1 MKTAIVSLT
10 KNGGVTAKKVQDAIG
25 GDLFCRVPP
34 KGEEASAFQ
43 KPLKELMTDLF
54 PLYDRF
60 VMIMA
65 TGIVVRTIS
74 PLIVKK
80 DRDPA
85 IVVMDEMGRFAISLL
100 SGHLG
105 GANKLAAELE
115 ETMKATAVI
124 TTATDINKMVAF
136 DMVAKENRCAIED
149 LSRLAA
155 VSGALVNG
163 KSVKLFCPY
172 LIDGTVPTNIR
183 LTDDPAQSNVCISN
197 RKEAVSEETLIL
209 RPKNLILGAGCRK
222 GKPYADIKEAFET
235 FLAETGF
242 AKKSLCAVVSIDLKA
257 EEEGLLRLSEE
268 LGIPFET
275 YTAEELRPF
284 DTTEGDSDFVRKV
297 VGVGSVSEAAALRR
311 SNGGETLIPK
321 RKYNGITFSLAQCP
335 TKIRLS

>member
-10 KNGGVTAKKVQDAIG
+10 KNGGVTAKKVQNAIG

-34 KGEEASAFQ
+34 EGEEASAFL
-43 KPLKELMTDLF
+43 KPLKELMAELF

-105 GANKLAAELE
+105 GANELASELE

-136 DMVAKENRCAIED
+136 DMVAKENRCQIED

-163 KSVKLFCPY
+163 RSVNLFCPY
-172 LIDGTVPTNIR
+172 PIDGTVPKNIR
-183 LTDDPAQSNVCISN
+183 LTEDPAQSNVCISN
-197 RKEAVSEETLIL
+197 RRETVSEETLIL

-222 GKPYADIKEAFET
+222 GKPYEDIKEAFEI
-235 FLAETGF
+235 FLTETGF
-242 AKKSLCAVVSIDLKA
+242 ARASLCAVVSIDLKA
-257 EEEGLLRLSEE
+257 EEEGLILLSEE
-268 LGIPFET
+268 LNIPFET
-275 YTAEELRPF
+275 YSAEELKPF
-284 DTTEGDSDFVRKV
+284 DTTEGDSDFVRRV
-297 VGVGSVSEAAALRR
+297 TGVGSVSEAAARR
-311 SNGGETLIPK
+311 YSKGGETLVPK